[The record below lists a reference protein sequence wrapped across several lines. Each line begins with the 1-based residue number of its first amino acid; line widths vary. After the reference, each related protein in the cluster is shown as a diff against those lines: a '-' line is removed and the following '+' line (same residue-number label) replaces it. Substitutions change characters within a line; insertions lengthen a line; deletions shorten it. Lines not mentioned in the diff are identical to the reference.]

1 MEVAVSP
8 GEAALREMVT
18 GKASE
23 GHFFGFAAS
32 LVPSEEALA
41 EPKAGEAKLE
51 SCASIND

>member
-18 GKASE
+18 GKESE

-32 LVPSEEALA
+32 LVPLERALA
-41 EPKAGEAKLE
+41 EPKAGAAELNSCEAV
-51 SCASIND
+51 IN

>member
-18 GKASE
+18 GKESE

-32 LVPSEEALA
+32 LIHQEEALA
-41 EPKAGEAKLE
+41 EPKAAEDGLE
-51 SCASIND
+51 SCESIND